1 MQHKPIQYR
10 FLESLFSA
18 AHVAWTLAGPAVLL
32 AAVPPVVAVA
42 AVAQLVVDA
51 ALLADLP
58 PAVLG
63 HGNDADHPDSHDF
76 DHDSPDYSHSHN
88 CQNS

>member
-18 AHVAWTLAGPAVLL
+18 GPVVWTLAEHVVLL

-42 AVAQLVVDA
+42 TVAQHVVDA

-63 HGNDADHPDSHDF
+63 HGNDVDHPDSRDF
-76 DHDSPDYSHSHN
+76 DRDSPDYSHSHN